1 MHVVAIAELR
11 GEREAAA
18 LALAPVLGTLAYEIR
33 SRLGATLPVIVYR
46 SGDAIEAAK
55 VLMEI
60 QRLGHG
66 ALALDTGAMGPAL
79 EPLRVHGFEWDDAA
93 AYAVGPSARQ
103 ALPWSAV
110 GAVVMMQVKG
120 EIDRE
125 HKQVEMV
132 GVGGRYRAPVRTVV
146 TSVEHD
152 TTREQLALLY
162 PIGRT
167 TTPTEPPW
175 LLHEHDLRPLALG
188 DRMRAT
194 HRENFLEFVAIIRA
208 HATGAIFDD
217 RFVRAPM
224 SRERATV
231 RQGGHE
237 PERAN
242 LLDDVALRAA
252 LLAQWLQRAGGGPY
266 RAPLRP

>member
-110 GAVVMMQVKG
+110 GAVVMMQDDVD
-120 EIDRE
+120 EARAALVRA
-125 HKQVEMV
+125 HRL
-132 GVGGRYRAPVRTVV
+132 GVDPRTV
-146 TSVEHD
+146 TAD
-152 TTREQLALLY
+152 PDWAPFLR
-162 PIGRT
+162 R
-167 TTPTEPPW
+167 
-175 LLHEHDLRPLALG
+175 HDLRSHKAW
-188 DRMRAT
+188 R
-194 HRENFLEFVAIIRA
+194 
-208 HATGAIFDD
+208 
-217 RFVRAPM
+217 
-224 SRERATV
+224 
-231 RQGGHE
+231 
-237 PERAN
+237 
-242 LLDDVALRAA
+242 A
-252 LLAQWLQRAGGGPY
+252 LLADER
-266 RAPLRP
+266 